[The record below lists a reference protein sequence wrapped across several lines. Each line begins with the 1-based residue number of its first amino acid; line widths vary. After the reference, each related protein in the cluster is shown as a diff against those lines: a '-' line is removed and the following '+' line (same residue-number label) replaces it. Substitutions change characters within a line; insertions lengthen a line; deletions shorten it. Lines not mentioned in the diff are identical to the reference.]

1 VADRRST
8 PEVAVTQPLSLLD
21 FLRGLQTDAAF
32 RSEFSAN
39 PESTIADHGLSD
51 LSPYDVHDAL
61 VLMEDNETADFSHD
75 YGAGASH
82 HLPPPPPVHT
92 GDEQQA
98 AVQYLS
104 DYVATAFTGQTGP
117 SADAFD
123 QDADLDL
130 LSASHASP
138 GVDGGGHVIGDADAG
153 FGEGDSTSGFIG
165 SVHISSTSLDASD
178 QPLGHVDEAFGGS
191 LLDGFD
197 YGYSGD
203 SEQSAAGVDRFAE
216 ADHTGGEEH
225 AHDPSHPPTD

>member
-1 VADRRST
+1 MGDVLLPDDVRRRGEMLEAFGGERRDLGEGLPRDQGRGKLARNSDG
-8 PEVAVTQPLSLLD
+8 D
-21 FLRGLQTDAAF
+21 FDGLRFKPRLDAA
-32 RSEFSAN
+32 
-39 PESTIADHGLSD
+39 
-51 LSPYDVHDAL
+51 DVSL
-61 VLMEDNETADFSHD
+61 VI
-75 YGAGASH
+75 
-82 HLPPPPPVHT
+82 
-92 GDEQQA
+92 
-98 AVQYLS
+98 
-104 DYVATAFTGQTGP
+104 
-117 SADAFD
+117 D

-203 SEQSAAGVDRFAE
+203 SEQSAAGVDRWGPWF
-216 ADHTGGEEH
+216 
-225 AHDPSHPPTD
+225 PT